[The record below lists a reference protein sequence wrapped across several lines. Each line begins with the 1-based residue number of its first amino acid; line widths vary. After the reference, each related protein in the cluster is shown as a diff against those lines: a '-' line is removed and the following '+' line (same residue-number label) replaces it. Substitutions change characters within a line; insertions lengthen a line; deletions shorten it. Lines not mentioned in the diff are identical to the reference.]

1 MTNWRAVVAGV
12 LLAATVEA
20 AVLALTGRVTVVGG
34 LAGSAF
40 AGYLADDEVPE
51 GMLHGLLAAL
61 AWGSVFL
68 PAVVF
73 LTVRS
78 GWVLVPFG
86 LLLAPFDTRG
96 EMAATLLLGVTFPNV
111 VAGGVG
117 SVLRWW
123 ATPPPDVLA
132 E

>member
-12 LLAATVEA
+12 VLALTVET
-20 AVLALTGRVTVVGG
+20 AVLAVTGRVTVVGG

-51 GMLHGLLAAL
+51 GMLHGLLTAL

-73 LTVRS
+73 LTVQS
-78 GWVLVPFG
+78 GWVLVPFD
-86 LLLAPFDTRG
+86 LLLAPFETRG
-96 EMAATLLLGVTFPNV
+96 EMAVVLLLGVTFPNV
-111 VAGGVG
+111 VAGGVA

-123 ATPPPDVLA
+123 TTPPPDVLV